1 MFELHYHSELEDS
14 HESSGLLASLKY
26 FTLKIIA
33 SWCTKY
39 HSAILSQPTQAVF
52 TCRKKK
58 REMLNYLKHIANY
71 SITRKEKQG
80 TLVMSV
86 VNPASQ

>member
-1 MFELHYHSELEDS
+1 MN
-14 HESSGLLASLKY
+14 SGLQAFLTY

-39 HSAILSQPTQAVF
+39 HSAILSQPAQAVF
-52 TCRKKK
+52 TCRGKK
-58 REMLNYLKHIANY
+58 ETLNSLKPTANY
-71 SITRKEKQG
+71 STARKEKQG
-80 TLVMSV
+80 TSVMSV

>member
-1 MFELHYHSELEDS
+1 MFESHYHSELEDS
-14 HESSGLLASLKY
+14 HESSGLLAFLTY

-58 REMLNYLKHIANY
+58 EMLNYLKPIANY
-71 SITRKEKQG
+71 STARKEKQG